1 MAQRRVLVKIILD
14 SLHQEN
20 RKRTL
25 INFGGSKGLAGHR
38 KEIASLQNKGPV
50 KRFNFYRPQ
59 KLKRVPVD
67 PVGTTMT
74 SVLKTLGD
82 DWHNPHPYV
91 RLITSVLPDAGFE
104 DAEAIEKRL
113 LQVYEDEHFDFKSLK
128 NSKPIQTLYET
139 EIEIATSKKKHL
151 EEEVKREEDRFNK
164 LLEKFKEHGA
174 PETSSEGEG
183 GGEEEEEDEEEED
196 AAEAKRR
203 GKGQKA
209 CRRTLKAEAVRQTK
223 LVQGIKTSM
232 ASSQLRLM
240 ELNEEAERLTKLC
253 EYYNHYNNATKCY
266 LRSMREL
273 TQKYSESKDVPA
285 LITSIKHAL
294 SYHEMMMRRY
304 VPKESCCG
312 TKGLCE
318 THLLPLYSTV
328 YPKDNFRP
336 VWKCCASP

>member
-1 MAQRRVLVKIILD
+1 
-14 SLHQEN
+14 
-20 RKRTL
+20 
-25 INFGGSKGLAGHR
+25 
-38 KEIASLQNKGPV
+38 
-50 KRFNFYRPQ
+50 
-59 KLKRVPVD
+59 
-67 PVGTTMT
+67 MT

-91 RLITSVLPDAGFE
+91 RLITSVLPDTGFE
-104 DAEAIEKRL
+104 EAEAIEKRL
-113 LQVYEDEHFDFKSLK
+113 LQVYEDEHFEFKSLR
-128 NSKPIQTLYET
+128 NSKPIQTTYET
-139 EIEIATSKKKHL
+139 EIEIATSKKKQL

-174 PETSSEGEG
+174 PETSSEGEK
-183 GGEEEEEDEEEED
+183 EEEEAEDEEEED
-196 AAEAKRR
+196 AAEAKHR

-209 CRRTLKAEAVRQTK
+209 CRRTLKAEAVRQAK

-232 ASSQLRLM
+232 ASSQMRLM
-240 ELNEEAERLTKLC
+240 ELNEELEKLTMLC
-253 EYYNHYNNATKCY
+253 KYYTHYSNATKYY

-273 TQKYSESKDVPA
+273 TQKYSESKDAPA
-285 LITSIKHAL
+285 LIKGIQDTL
-294 SYHEMMMRRY
+294 SYYEMMMRRY

-318 THLLPLYSTV
+318 THLLPLSSTV